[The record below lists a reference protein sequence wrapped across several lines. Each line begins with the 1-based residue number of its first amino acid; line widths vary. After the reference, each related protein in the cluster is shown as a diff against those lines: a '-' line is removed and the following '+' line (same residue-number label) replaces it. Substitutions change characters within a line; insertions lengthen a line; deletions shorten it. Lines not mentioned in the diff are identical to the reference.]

1 MANIKSP
8 VKPDKKRAYKLFRN
22 QKYKEAGASF
32 HKITSINPQDEEAW
46 HMKALCLQQLGQAE
60 QATHCLE
67 RAISINPASAKAN
80 NHLGQA
86 YLGKGW
92 VDRAIIN
99 LRNAIRLKADYT
111 DAHKHL
117 IIALLAASRH
127 HEAVDACHKA
137 LQYTSANADIYC
149 QLAVAY
155 EQTNKLEEARIE
167 AEKALKKNPDLV
179 RANLIIAKLD
189 KRAGNLEAARV
200 RLLSELNKSLPP
212 LQIAT
217 LAAELGD
224 VLDRMGDYEA
234 AFRSFDTGNQTLS
247 KTITP
252 AQAAQPGIFD
262 QINRHQNWFTH
273 SSTKDWNDTQLT
285 NDKSPPLFL
294 VGFPRSGTTLTEQ
307 VLASLDTIV
316 PSDEKPVLSN
326 LINELPMLLKR
337 PFRYPEDL
345 GNLTEEEL
353 IKLRARYWALVDVM
367 IGMPEKGKKL
377 LDKLPLN
384 LIDLGMIYRLFPN
397 ARIIVV
403 LRDPRDCCLSC
414 FMQTFRLNQAMV
426 NFLSIEQSAKFYAA
440 AMNLL
445 KHYQSVLGLKFQVV
459 RYEDMVTDLEN
470 EARKLV
476 EFCGEEWDDT
486 VLRYFEHARKRDV
499 STPSYSAIA
508 SPIYSRSIGRW
519 QNYTNQLQ
527 PVVTIL
533 DPYIKTF
540 GYQ

>member
-1 MANIKSP
+1 MESGACFQKIANS
-8 VKPDKKRAYKLFRN
+8 
-22 QKYKEAGASF
+22 
-32 HKITSINPQDEEAW
+32 NPQDDEAW
-46 HMKALCLQQLGQAE
+46 LMQALCLQQLGQLE
-60 QATHCLE
+60 QATHYLE

-86 YLGKGW
+86 WLGKGW
-92 VDRAIIN
+92 TDRAILN
-99 LRNAIRLKADYT
+99 LRNAVRLKADYT

-117 IIALLAASRH
+117 IIALLASSRY
-127 HEAVDACHKA
+127 HEAVEACHKA
-137 LQYTSANADIYC
+137 LQYAPSDANIYC

-155 EQTNKLEEARIE
+155 EQTHQLEDARIA

-189 KRAGNLEAARV
+189 KRTGNLEAARV
-200 RLLSELNKSLPP
+200 GLLSALKKSLPP

-224 VLDRMGDYEA
+224 VLDRMGDYETA
-234 AFRSFDTGNQTLS
+234 YRSFDAGNQALS

-252 AQAAQPGIFD
+252 AQAAQPDIFD
-262 QINRHQNWFTH
+262 QITRHQNWFSH
-273 SSTKDWNDTQLT
+273 SSIKDWNDSQLA
-285 NDKSPPLFL
+285 NDKPSPIFL

-307 VLASLDTIV
+307 VLASLDTIM

-326 LINELPMLLKR
+326 LISELPMLLKR

-345 GNLTEEEL
+345 GHLNTEEL
-353 IKLRARYWALVDVM
+353 IKLRARYWTLVDAM
-367 IGMPEKGKKL
+367 IGTPEKGKKL

-384 LIDLGMIYRLFPN
+384 LIDLGMVYRLFPD

-414 FMQTFRLNQAMV
+414 FMQPFMLNQAMV

-459 RYEDMVTDLEN
+459 RYEDMVTDLET

-508 SPIYSRSIGRW
+508 SPIYSKSLNRW
-519 QNYTNQLQ
+519 HNYEQQLQ
-527 PVVTIL
+527 PVVRIL
-533 DPYIKTF
+533 EPYIKEF
-540 GYQ
+540 NYK

>member
-1 MANIKSP
+1 M
-8 VKPDKKRAYKLFRN
+8 
-22 QKYKEAGASF
+22 Q
-32 HKITSINPQDEEAW
+32 
-46 HMKALCLQQLGQAE
+46 ALCLQQLGQFE
-60 QATHCLE
+60 QAIHYLE
-67 RAISINPASAKAN
+67 RVISINPASAKAN

-86 YLGKGW
+86 WLGKGW
-92 VDRAIIN
+92 TDRAIIN

-117 IIALLAASRH
+117 IIALLASSRY
-127 HEAVDACHKA
+127 HEAVDECHKA
-137 LQYTSANADIYC
+137 LQHAPSDADIYC

-155 EQTNKLEEARIE
+155 EQTHQLEEARIA

-189 KRAGNLEAARV
+189 KRAGNLEAARI
-200 RLLSELNKSLPP
+200 RLLSELQKSMPP

-224 VLDRMGDYEA
+224 VLDRMGDYETA
-234 AFRSFDTGNQTLS
+234 YHSFDAGNQTLS

-252 AQAAQPGIFD
+252 AQAAQPDIFD
-262 QINRHQNWFTH
+262 QITRHQNWFTH
-273 SSTKDWNDTQLT
+273 SSIKDWKNTQPANDRP
-285 NDKSPPLFL
+285 SPIFL

-316 PSDEKPVLSN
+316 PSDEKPVLSH
-326 LINELPMLLKR
+326 LISELPMLLKR

-345 GNLTEEEL
+345 GHLNTEEL
-353 IKLRARYWALVDVM
+353 IKLRARYWTLVDVM
-367 IGMPEKGKKL
+367 IGTPEKGKKL

-384 LIDLGMIYRLFPN
+384 LIDLGMVYRLFPD

-414 FMQTFRLNQAMV
+414 FMQPFMLNQAMV

-459 RYEDMVTDLEN
+459 RYEDMVTDLES

-508 SPIYSRSIGRW
+508 SPIYSKSLNRW
-519 QNYTNQLQ
+519 HNYEQQLQ
-527 PVVTIL
+527 PVLHIL
-533 DPYIKTF
+533 EPYIKEF
-540 GYQ
+540 NYK